1 LTAEP
6 DKLHDLDIANAV
18 RSFAHFEHVDYDCL
32 EVLLKQTI
40 RRADQL
46 NMQTLAVILNSFAD
60 MDISNPTLLAISK

>member
-1 LTAEP
+1 MWNLFAFDYYDKVAFERFSQVLLTAEP

-40 RRADQL
+40 RRAD
-46 NMQTLAVILNSFAD
+46 
-60 MDISNPTLLAISK
+60 